1 MIINTLAETGPQPRE
16 QLRRLLR
23 DHGVP
28 TDGQAIVHILVV
40 ATATGAVVRGPIAGA
55 DQAFVSVPHWV
66 GPAPKAVDREE
77 ALARL
82 ARRYLAGHVPAGAPD
97 LAKWAGLPLGD
108 ARQGLAAIA
117 DEVVPAGPGM
127 VALAASPG
135 AEAGTAGIPLALPAP
150 RLLGPF
156 DPLLHG
162 WASRRPFV
170 GDHGSVVTVNGIFR
184 PVALVGGRVVATWGL
199 PGGRVTVTPLEPLAA
214 RARRALAGD
223 GADVL
228 RFLGLRDLPVTFN

>member
-1 MIINTLAETGPQPRE
+1 MIINTLAETAPQPRE

-40 ATATGAVVRGPIAGA
+40 ATATGAVVRGPMAGA
-55 DQAFVSVPHWV
+55 DQAFVAVPHWV

-82 ARRYLAGHVPAGAPD
+82 ARRYLAGHAPAGAPD

-127 VALAASPG
+127 VAPAAGPGVEAGPG
-135 AEAGTAGIPLALPAP
+135 ACPWPYPRRGCSVPLTPSSTAG
-150 RLLGPF
+150 R
-156 DPLLHG
+156 
-162 WASRRPFV
+162 
-170 GDHGSVVTVNGIFR
+170 
-184 PVALVGGRVVATWGL
+184 
-199 PGGRVTVTPLEPLAA
+199 PGGPSSAITAVWSPSTAFSAPWR
-214 RARRALAGD
+214 
-223 GADVL
+223 
-228 RFLGLRDLPVTFN
+228 